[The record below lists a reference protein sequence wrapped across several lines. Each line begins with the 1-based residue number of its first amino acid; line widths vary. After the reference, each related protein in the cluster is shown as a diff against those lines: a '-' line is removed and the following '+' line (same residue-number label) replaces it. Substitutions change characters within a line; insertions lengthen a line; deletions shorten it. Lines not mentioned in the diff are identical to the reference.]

1 MKDNS
6 YMTEGNITKALW
18 RFTLPMIMGGI
29 LQQLYSLTD
38 AFILG
43 NFVGDTAVA
52 SVSASS
58 AVLNICFF
66 AIVGLMTGFS
76 IQLSHMF
83 GAKEYDKIKKL
94 VTTAMTFM
102 GIGAVIASFLI
113 VTIKYFIFDLIN
125 TPAEIIP
132 GASSYLNFAAPG
144 IVFSGMYNL
153 YGGMLR
159 AVGDSK
165 SPLIALIISSAINVA
180 LDLLFVAVF
189 KMGVGGA
196 ALATVIAQTISAI
209 YLIYYANKNEFFRI
223 SFKKAFYDMGIFK
236 ETVSL
241 SLPKMLQTC
250 LNSVG
255 QMMLQ
260 SINNY
265 FGVFAVAAISTAYR
279 IDSLTITPIMY
290 LNSAISIFTGQNL
303 GAQKPERA
311 RKGLFTGSVM
321 AGVFSLAVTF
331 VFVFLG
337 GWLLSLFGLSQQS
350 IDIGWRFFKLCAM
363 FYPCFAVYNVFIGY
377 LQGKKDV
384 KFVSFLSILC
394 LAIRV
399 GGSFILRDI
408 LGVDVVA
415 IAECI
420 SWAAGLIIVIWRYRW
435 HRKKEQQA

>member
-165 SPLIALIISSAINVA
+165 RPLIALIISSA
-180 LDLLFVAVF
+180 
-189 KMGVGGA
+189 
-196 ALATVIAQTISAI
+196 
-209 YLIYYANKNEFFRI
+209 
-223 SFKKAFYDMGIFK
+223 
-236 ETVSL
+236 
-241 SLPKMLQTC
+241 
-250 LNSVG
+250 
-255 QMMLQ
+255 
-260 SINNY
+260 
-265 FGVFAVAAISTAYR
+265 
-279 IDSLTITPIMY
+279 
-290 LNSAISIFTGQNL
+290 
-303 GAQKPERA
+303 
-311 RKGLFTGSVM
+311 
-321 AGVFSLAVTF
+321 
-331 VFVFLG
+331 
-337 GWLLSLFGLSQQS
+337 
-350 IDIGWRFFKLCAM
+350 
-363 FYPCFAVYNVFIGY
+363 
-377 LQGKKDV
+377 
-384 KFVSFLSILC
+384 
-394 LAIRV
+394 
-399 GGSFILRDI
+399 
-408 LGVDVVA
+408 
-415 IAECI
+415 
-420 SWAAGLIIVIWRYRW
+420 
-435 HRKKEQQA
+435 